1 MNAQPIRVTVI
12 VSSMREGR
20 LAPIISSWFTTQ
32 ITQRADMV
40 TDVVDLNDYELP
52 NTLSATDPAVVALQP
67 HIAGA
72 DAFVIVVPEYNRS
85 VPGPLKT
92 AIDCYNEEWR
102 AKPVGFVSYGLS
114 SSGGLRAVEHLRLI
128 FAEFHSVGMKD
139 SVVFPRIMDYINAD
153 GTFTANTEGCNAAA
167 KLMLD
172 QLGWWAHALR
182 DAKLA
187 RPYSG

>member
-1 MNAQPIRVTVI
+1 MDIHPIRVTVI

-20 LAPIISSWFTTQ
+20 LAPIIGSWFSTQ
-32 ITQRADMV
+32 IAQRADMV
-40 TDVVDLNDYELP
+40 TEVIDLNDYALP
-52 NTLSATDPAVVALQP
+52 NTLSATDPAVLALQP
-67 HIAGA
+67 HIAEA
-72 DAFVIVVPEYNRS
+72 DAFVLVVPEYNRS

-92 AIDCYNEEWR
+92 AIDCYNAEWR

-139 SVVFPRIMDYINAD
+139 SVVFPRILDYINAD
-153 GTFTANTEGCNAAA
+153 GTFTTNTDGCNAAA

-172 QLGWWAHALR
+172 QLSWWAHALR
-182 DAKLA
+182 DAKA
-187 RPYSG
+187 VRPYSG